1 MKCPVLALLFGGA
14 VAIAGCSHKDE
25 GAGSSKSKKTAP
37 TADAT
42 QDATAEA
49 AADAD
54 IPTEEDMEEAA
65 EKTVTSANVEDE
77 VAKLEKEIGN

>member
-1 MKCPVLALLFGGA
+1 MKQMLALLLTAG
-14 VAIAGCSHKDE
+14 VAISGCSHKDE
-25 GAGSSKSKKTAP
+25 GSGSSKSKKAAP
-37 TADAT
+37 TAEAT
-42 QDATAEA
+42 QAATAEA

-65 EKTVTSANVEDE
+65 EKTITSANVEDE